1 MSIDIARGA
10 LNQPEKVRRDKGSN
24 QDWYQNGI
32 RMDLNSL
39 ITNITK
45 QNELLEK
52 LTEKID
58 CLSESRLGKT

>member
-1 MSIDIARGA
+1 MKNT
-10 LNQPEKVRRDKGSN
+10 LNTDVKLDKASTK
-24 QDWYQNGI
+24 DWYQNGI

-39 ITNITK
+39 ITK

-58 CLSESRLGKT
+58 CLSESIIRLHSKSGKT

>member
-1 MSIDIARGA
+1 MKNTLNIDVK
-10 LNQPEKVRRDKGSN
+10 LDKAST

-39 ITNITK
+39 ITKITK

-58 CLSESRLGKT
+58 CLSESVVRLHSKSGKT